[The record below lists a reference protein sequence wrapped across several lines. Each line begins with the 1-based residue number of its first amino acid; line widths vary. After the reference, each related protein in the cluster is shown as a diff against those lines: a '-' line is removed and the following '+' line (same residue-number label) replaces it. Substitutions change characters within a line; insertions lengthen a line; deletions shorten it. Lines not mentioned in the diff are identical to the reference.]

1 MVEYKRS
8 KTFKRGST
16 TIEVN
21 VMRMTTEDFN
31 IYYADF
37 ETTSEKDYEVEGSVR
52 VYLWGLMDE
61 EGNVKNG
68 TTIEEFLD
76 NTLGNLTGN
85 NIIYFHNL
93 KFDSSFILYE
103 LLNEGYVV
111 EQDKKLKKNPYS
123 ITYIG
128 DGQVTYAINVVT
140 PSGAT
145 ISFRD
150 SLKLFPNM
158 SIATLGHAL
167 GFEKLSELITYNRRH
182 ELNEEID
189 PLELKYMNRD
199 IDILRLTMLH
209 HFEETNGVIYLTRAS
224 YAEDSLKEFVGKKV
238 FKKKY
243 PKFNYYDATLMRSAY
258 FGGYVFANENYTDK
272 VLGKGI
278 VLDNNSM
285 FPGVMRSA
293 RLPYGEP
300 IKFKGSYEAN
310 KQFLQ
315 QNDYDL
321 FIVKLRNLKFKV
333 KKDHIPSL
341 PKQLGRTTLI
351 KTENDLNDRNRNGF
365 MLSNLDLKHFIY
377 NYDIESINY
386 EFGYAFKS
394 ELGPF
399 KNFVDFYG
407 NEKKKAKYGPF
418 ESDEERE
425 LWVEK
430 SGTAIYDPM
439 GFYSAKLLLNS
450 SYGKFGQKP
459 FQDDYNVSID
469 ENGKLNYEVV
479 ENSEGRVDTEGSWH
493 YIPMAIFIT
502 ATGRDILLTAAEK
515 APERVTYMD
524 TDSLHLMG
532 DELPDNFED
541 IMDDVELGKWKIEN
555 TFENAKYLRDKTY
568 LEFEKVADSYEGDD
582 VVTYNGVKGRM
593 IIKAAGLTP
602 ESKATIKTIEDF
614 TLERYYDHNRTARR
628 VKGGTLIVEVSK
640 KIKNTLIR

>member
-1 MVEYKRS
+1 
-8 KTFKRGST
+8 
-16 TIEVN
+16 
-21 VMRMTTEDFN
+21 MRMTTEDFN

-37 ETTSEKDYEVEGSVR
+37 ETTSEIDFKEEDSVR
-52 VYLWGLMDE
+52 VYLWGLMDD

-68 TTIEEFLD
+68 VTIEEFLD
-76 NTLGNLTGN
+76 NTLGELTGN

-93 KFDSSFILYE
+93 KFDSSFILYQ
-103 LLNEGYVV
+103 LLNAGYVV
-111 EQDKKLKKNPYS
+111 EQDKNRKKSPYS

-128 DGQVTYAINVVT
+128 DGQVTYAVNVVT
-140 PSGAT
+140 PLGAT

-150 SLKLFPNM
+150 SLKLFPGM

-182 ELNEEID
+182 ELNEEIE

-209 HFEETNGVIYLTRAS
+209 HFEETEGVVYLTRAS
-224 YAEDSLKEFVGKKV
+224 YAEDSLKEFVGRKI

-243 PKFNYYDATLMRSAY
+243 PKFNYYDASLMRSAY
-258 FGGYVFANENYTDK
+258 FGGYVFANEEYTGEI
-272 VLGKGI
+272 LGAGI

-285 FPGVMRSA
+285 FPGVMKSA
-293 RLPYGEP
+293 KLPYGEP
-300 IKFKGSYEAN
+300 IKFTGSYDEN
-310 KQFLQ
+310 KSYLKR
-315 QNDYDL
+315 NSYDL
-321 FIVKLRNLKFKV
+321 FIVMLRNLKFKV
-333 KKDHIPSL
+333 KKNHIPSL

-351 KTENDLNDRNRNGF
+351 KTEKDLNDRNINGF

-377 NYDIESINY
+377 NYDIENIKY

-394 ELGPF
+394 EVGPF

-407 NEKKKAKYGPF
+407 EEKKKAKYGPF
-418 ESDEERE
+418 NSDSERE
-425 LWVEK
+425 EWVKK
-430 SGTAIYDPM
+430 SGSPIYNPL
-439 GFYSAKLLLNS
+439 GFYSAKLILNS

-459 FQDDYNVSID
+459 FQDDYDVTID
-469 ENGKLNYEVV
+469 ENGKLDYEVV
-479 ENSEGRVDTEGSWH
+479 ENTEGRVDTEGSWH

-502 ATGRDILLTAAEK
+502 ASGRDILLTAAEK

-524 TDSLHLMG
+524 TDSLHLLG
-532 DELPDNFED
+532 TDLPENFED

-568 LEFEKVADSYEGDD
+568 LEFEKVDESYEGDD
-582 VVTYNGVKGRM
+582 VINFNGVDGRM

-602 ESKATIKTIEDF
+602 ESKATIKSLEDF